1 MKKVTMSVVA
11 LTIAMMSYGQSTQC
25 NGLTKD
31 SVGCKNTTK
40 TEVKL
45 CYLHNPNYEK
55 VVVNTTV
62 VWKCEVTDSYG
73 ITHVNY
79 FETELLASKWVY
91 YIWENEDNKV
101 DKDDLMSNAIAE
113 CVQMDIDRGVEPS
126 LD

>member
-1 MKKVTMSVVA
+1 MSKRNVEISKSNGTM
-11 LTIAMMSYGQSTQC
+11 
-25 NGLTKD
+25 
-31 SVGCKNTTK
+31 
-40 TEVKL
+40 
-45 CYLHNPNYEK
+45 
-55 VVVNTTV
+55 
-62 VWKCEVTDSYG
+62 WKCEVTDSYG

-79 FETELLASKWVY
+79 WETQEQASRWTY

>member
-1 MKKVTMSVVA
+1 MSKRNVKISKSNGTM
-11 LTIAMMSYGQSTQC
+11 
-25 NGLTKD
+25 
-31 SVGCKNTTK
+31 
-40 TEVKL
+40 
-45 CYLHNPNYEK
+45 
-55 VVVNTTV
+55 
-62 VWKCEVTDSYG
+62 WKCEVTDSYG

-79 FETELLASKWVY
+79 WETQEQASRWTY